1 MVMMIMVVYGLQPT
15 LLSVTTAARGVH
27 FHRARILR
35 FGLCRRLCGQKRR
48 LQPTLQSEGGK
59 KRRVIA
65 AQSGYC
71 VLYQE
76 DKPIR
81 GTLIDINFHS
91 LHLSSL
97 SGPFSF
103 NGRIHSDDL

>member
-1 MVMMIMVVYGLQPT
+1 MVSSRLFCQLQP
-15 LLSVTTAARGVH
+15 LPEVCAFASALVCAGVCVGRSAGSSEPFRVRG
-27 FHRARILR
+27 
-35 FGLCRRLCGQKRR
+35 
-48 LQPTLQSEGGK
+48 GGE

>member
-1 MVMMIMVVYGLQPT
+1 MITVVYAPQPT
-15 LLSVTTAARGVH
+15 LSLAAAAALGVCAFTVRTH
-27 FHRARILR
+27 VFRLGQRFDSRRFRARE
-35 FGLCRRLCGQKRR
+35 
-48 LQPTLQSEGGK
+48 SE

-65 AQSGYC
+65 ARSGYC

-91 LHLSSL
+91 VHLSSPL
-97 SGPFSF
+97 FWAVF
-103 NGRIHSDDL
+103 I